1 MSTLTE
7 TPVVAAASQMTPTGT
22 VPRAFHVM
30 AKPSGSTCNLD
41 CTYCF
46 FLSKEAL
53 YPDEKIRMSEATLET
68 YIRQLVEAHHAPSVT
83 VAWQGGEPTLMGLKF
98 FQRSV
103 ELVNK
108 YRRPGQHVEYTFQTN
123 GILLDDAWCAFLK
136 AHGFLVGLSVDGPKE
151 IHDTYRV
158 NKSGGGTFDRVMRG
172 WECLRRHGVDFN
184 ILCTVNAANQ
194 HHGRRVYRFFRDE
207 LKAEWIQFIPIVE
220 RATAATLLIAN
231 LGWSTKPGRQRI
243 LYTQTGNLVTERS
256 VGGEQY
262 GRFLVDVFEEWV
274 RHDVGKVYVQL
285 FDVTLEASFGSY
297 NLCIHAPTCGLGPAL
312 EYNGDLYSCDHYV
325 EPDYRLGN
333 IHETP
338 MQQLLALPAQRK
350 FGADKRD
357 LLTRQCRECEVRSLC
372 NGGCPKERFALS
384 EDGEPGHNY
393 LCAGLFHFFTHFRPA
408 MQEMARLLKTGRP
421 APEVMVWVAAADARR
436 GSQAPCSCGSGREFH
451 VCHGS
456 TH

>member
-1 MSTLTE
+1 M
-7 TPVVAAASQMTPTGT
+7 
-22 VPRAFHVM
+22 PRAFHVM

-68 YIRQLVEAHHAPSVT
+68 YIRQLLGAHRTPTVT

-123 GILLDDAWCAFLK
+123 GVLLNDAWCAFLK
-136 AHGFLVGLSVDGPKE
+136 EHRFLVGLSVDGPTE

-220 RATAATLLIAN
+220 RATAATLPIAN
-231 LGWSTKPGRQRI
+231 LGWSTKPGRPRI
-243 LYTQTGNLVTERS
+243 LYTQSGNLVTERS

-274 RHDVGKVYVQL
+274 RHDVGNVYVQL

-312 EYNGDLYSCDHYV
+312 EHNGDLYSCDHYV

-338 MQQLLALPAQRK
+338 MQELLALPAQRK

-357 LLTRQCRECEVRSLC
+357 LLTRQCRECEVRALC
-372 NGGCPKERFALS
+372 NGGCPKERFATS
-384 EDGEPGHNY
+384 ADGEPGHNY

-408 MQEMARLLKTGRP
+408 MEEMARLLKAGRP
-421 APEVMVWVAAADARR
+421 APEVMAWMAAADARR
-436 GSQAPCSCGSGREFH
+436 GPDSPCSCGSRRTFH
-451 VCHGS
+451 ECHGS
-456 TH
+456 IR